1 MAAKIR
7 LKRIGRKNRP
17 FYRICVM
24 DARTRRDGHPVEEL
38 GSYDPR
44 ATTFEEK
51 VVLDKPRAHYWLNVG
66 AQPSETVASILRKAG
81 IRKGGPVPVEVEVE
95 VAVAEGEADAD
106 ADADASAADAP
117 AAE

>member
-1 MAAKIR
+1 MAVKIR

-24 DARTRRDGHPVEEL
+24 DARTRRDGQPIEEL

-44 ATTFEEK
+44 GESFEKK
-51 VVLDKPRAHYWLNVG
+51 VILDKPRAHHWLQVG

-81 IRKGGPVPVEVEVE
+81 VRKGEPLPAETT
-95 VAVAEGEADAD
+95 VATED
-106 ADADASAADAP
+106 AADSS
-117 AAE
+117 AE

>member
-44 ATTFEEK
+44 AATFEEK
-51 VVLDKPRAHYWLNVG
+51 IILDKPRAHYWLNVG

-81 IRKGGPVPVEVEVE
+81 IRKGGPAPVADEAVE
-95 VAVAEGEADAD
+95 ASAT
-106 ADADASAADAP
+106 DASAA
-117 AAE
+117 E